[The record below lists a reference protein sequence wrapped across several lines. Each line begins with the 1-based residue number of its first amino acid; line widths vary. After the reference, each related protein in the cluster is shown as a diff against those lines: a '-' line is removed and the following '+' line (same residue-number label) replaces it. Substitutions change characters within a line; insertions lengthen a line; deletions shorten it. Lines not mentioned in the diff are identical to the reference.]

1 MAFDKK
7 TYNRAYYE
15 AHKWYWQNRNG
26 VGSRRRNTIRSAV
39 QDRINAMGGNAE
51 VDYNSRARRTLLTP
65 GYKQNQT
72 QTVQTNSGYTVNQSV
87 ETRPT
92 TTHKPEPYKGKKIS
106 TTDWDYVNKKRDVA
120 YADASYKSNRRHTR
134 TYSPTVSELAQYH
147 RDADRRKMDIAKANY
162 NRRNAESARSYAVG
176 KSTLR
181 SESKPKSGVIPRALK
196 SYGSYYKIGV
206 KSIGNS
212 LYNAPKKVK
221 NKLSNFYK
229 KWLKW

>member
-7 TYNRAYYE
+7 AYNRAYYE
-15 AHKWYWQNRNG
+15 AHKEYWQNRNG

-65 GYKQNQT
+65 GYKQNPP
-72 QTVQTNSGYTVNQSV
+72 QTVRTIPGYT
-87 ETRPT
+87 
-92 TTHKPEPYKGKKIS
+92 GKRKIS
-106 TTDWDYVNKKRDVA
+106 TADWDSVNKKRDAA
-120 YADASYKSNRRHTR
+120 YADASYKQGRRAMRTGASVATTNRVLNDIQKRRADEIAAQVRRHK
-134 TYSPTVSELAQYH
+134 YEG
-147 RDADRRKMDIAKANY
+147 KNIA
-162 NRRNAESARSYAVG
+162 
-176 KSTLR
+176 TP
-181 SESKPKSGVIPRALK
+181 KPNNKSGIIPRALR

-212 LYNAPKKVK
+212 LSNAPKKVK